1 MRIVLDTNVLL
12 VSFSDKSKF
21 HKIIQ
26 NLTLGN
32 FVLLLSN
39 DIFFEYYEVILRYYG
54 EAVSLRFLEFIFN
67 INFVEYISIY
77 YKLNLISPDPDDNKF
92 VDCAFAGNADYLV
105 TDDSHFQELKKI
117 DFPKINTISTED
129 FLKLLSEN

>member
-39 DIFFEYYEVILRYYG
+39 DIFFEYYEVTLRYYG

>member
-117 DFPKINTISTED
+117 DFPKINIISTED